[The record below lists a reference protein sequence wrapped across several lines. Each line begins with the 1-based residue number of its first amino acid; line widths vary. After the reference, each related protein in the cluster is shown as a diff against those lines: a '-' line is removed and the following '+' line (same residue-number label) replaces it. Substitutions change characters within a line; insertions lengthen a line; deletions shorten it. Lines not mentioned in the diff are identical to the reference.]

1 MAGDLRSSWARGEAW
16 APARDWRRLR
26 VSPAVGAAAGTPP
39 PGFPRAPP
47 PCPRRRGLPCHRHP
61 QSVSCDRRCRER
73 GVALATSLRARG
85 AHAPRPSACVGATS
99 AARPS
104 GMRPEGRPW
113 GGGEDGVRSQP
124 GPPVSPDDLPAGSR
138 SPPSLPAGGH
148 RPPRPAKGKRTL
160 RVPPMQTAPLRDLR
174 GRPVPTGSPGGGGR
188 VGVRRTRGRLGFCHA
203 LVRSVRGCAL
213 WSAPAQVRGAGGPGS
228 WPCEQTLLG
237 AGAGKA
243 PPCPGAHLPGTRACR
258 VPCARP
264 PAAAHPAGDAASALA
279 RQAPP
284 LPYPVRLLVLS
295 ISGTE

>member
-1 MAGDLRSSWARGEAW
+1 MARDLRSSWARGEAW

-26 VSPAVGAAAGTPP
+26 VSRAVGAAAGTPC

-47 PCPRRRGLPCHRHP
+47 PCPRRRGRLCHRHP

-73 GVALATSLRARG
+73 GVARATSLRARG
-85 AHAPRPSACVGATS
+85 AHAPRPSACVGGTS

-124 GPPVSPDDLPAGSR
+124 GLPVSPDDLPAGSR
-138 SPPSLPAGGH
+138 SPPSLPARGH
-148 RPPRPAKGKRTL
+148 RPPHPAKGKRTL

-188 VGVRRTRGRLGFCHA
+188 VGVRGTRGRLGFCQA

-213 WSAPAQVRGAGGPGS
+213 WSAPAQVRGAGGPRLLAVRADATGS
-228 WPCEQTLLG
+228 GSRQSP
-237 AGAGKA
+237 A
-243 PPCPGAHLPGTRACR
+243 LPRC
-258 VPCARP
+258 P
-264 PAAAHPAGDAASALA
+264 PAGHTRLQGPLRAAA
-279 RQAPP
+279 RGCPP
-284 LPYPVRLLVLS
+284 R
-295 ISGTE
+295 G

>member
-1 MAGDLRSSWARGEAW
+1 
-16 APARDWRRLR
+16 
-26 VSPAVGAAAGTPP
+26 
-39 PGFPRAPP
+39 
-47 PCPRRRGLPCHRHP
+47 
-61 QSVSCDRRCRER
+61 
-73 GVALATSLRARG
+73 
-85 AHAPRPSACVGATS
+85 
-99 AARPS
+99 
-104 GMRPEGRPW
+104 MRPEGRPW

-148 RPPRPAKGKRTL
+148 RPPHPAKGKRTL
-160 RVPPMQTAPLRDLR
+160 RVPAMQTAPLRDLR
-174 GRPVPTGSPGGGGR
+174 GRPVPTGSPGGGCR
-188 VGVRRTRGRLGFCHA
+188 VGVRGTRRRLGLCRA
-203 LVRSVRGCAL
+203 LVRSVRGCAP

-243 PPCPGAHLPGTRACR
+243 PMPTCRAHAACR
-258 VPCARP
+258 VPCALR

-295 ISGTE
+295 ISGTEWGWRLIFTEFVFTLGFTDTH